1 MISDVET
8 KVMSAYAN
16 AVRKMLLKT
25 NRLEQGLAFSAGYRR
40 TMNDTVS
47 VAEVVQSTR
56 HDVLRLG
63 FGWIDG
69 EFQMIELALFLWQD
83 RGTLTVPNCHLYLPA
98 GSDRAWLASSETSPR
113 MFGLEANGVVRG
125 DGIPEDLIDGKG
137 RAVSRLRS
145 LLTGGTYLDEPRS
158 QLKAKGAAPYS

>member
-16 AVRKMLLKT
+16 AVRKMLVKT
-25 NRLEQGLAFSAGYRR
+25 DRLEPGLAFSTGYRR
-40 TMNDTVS
+40 RVDNTVS

-63 FGWIDG
+63 FEWNEG

-83 RGTLTVPNCHLYLPA
+83 RGVLTVPNCHLYLPT
-98 GSDRAWLASSETSPR
+98 GSDRAWLVTSETSPR
-113 MFGLEANGVVRG
+113 MFGLEANGVVRS
-125 DGIPEDLIDGKG
+125 DDIPEDLADGKG
-137 RAVSRLRS
+137 RAMSRLRT
-145 LLTGGTYLDEPRS
+145 LIT
-158 QLKAKGAAPYS
+158 